1 MFFFFRIVGKGIPSE
16 QYQIKNVPKKSK
28 SYKGF
33 KFNEGGRI
41 SNASSA
47 ISDISTV
54 TLTEDS
60 MKTEFAQ
67 DDDEEEIIGK
77 GVIHKLRRQV
87 RGRALWR
94 HYNIATFKK

>member
-1 MFFFFRIVGKGIPSE
+1 MINFDDIFFRIVGKGIPSE

-77 GVIHKLRRQV
+77 GLKTLKSTSV
-87 RGRALWR
+87 
-94 HYNIATFKK
+94 KKTT